1 MTFSTVDEHYM
12 QLALNE
18 ARLSFDEGSYPIGA
32 ALVIESELFATGR
45 NRMFVDGKWSSHAEH
60 NLLDTH
66 SKALRE
72 RLRGKQGVS
81 VQLYTTLE
89 PCLMCLG
96 TALSHRVSEIIV
108 ACPDPS
114 GGTAG
119 LDVSSLGSFYQ
130 DRFPSF
136 RIGLMREASYDLMVR
151 FFKQEKLIFWEA
163 ALAEFEA
170 MKRSWQA

>member
-1 MTFSTVDEHYM
+1 M
-12 QLALNE
+12 QLALDE
-18 ARLSFDEGSYPIGA
+18 ARLSFEEGSYPIGA
-32 ALVIESELFATGR
+32 VLVIDGEVFATGR
-45 NRMFVDGKWSSHAEH
+45 NRMFLDGKWSSHAEH
-60 NLLDTH
+60 NLLNDN

-72 RLRGKQGVS
+72 RLRGKKGMS

-96 TALSHRVSEIIV
+96 IALSSRVSEIVV

-130 DRFPSF
+130 DRFPEF
-136 RIGLMREASYDLMVR
+136 KMGLMREESYELMVA
-151 FFKQEKLIFWEA
+151 FLKQGKLIFWQE
-163 ALAEFEA
+163 ALAEFEE
-170 MKRSWQA
+170 MRRGWKD